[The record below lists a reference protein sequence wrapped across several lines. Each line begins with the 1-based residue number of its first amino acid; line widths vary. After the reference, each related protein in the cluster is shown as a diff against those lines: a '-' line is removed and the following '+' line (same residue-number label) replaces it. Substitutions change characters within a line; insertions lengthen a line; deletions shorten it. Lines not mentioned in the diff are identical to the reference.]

1 MFKFFRHVISLLHV
15 DSVMLYRTCDF
26 AFLRL
31 KKIFLHSGKIERA
44 LCLSVINKV
53 RLVLKQFF
61 CFPL

>member
-1 MFKFFRHVISLLHV
+1 MRFCFSSFKDNFLNGKLAVFALLRCV
-15 DSVMLYRTCDF
+15 T
-26 AFLRL
+26 FL
-31 KKIFLHSGKIERA
+31 KIFLHSGKIEGA